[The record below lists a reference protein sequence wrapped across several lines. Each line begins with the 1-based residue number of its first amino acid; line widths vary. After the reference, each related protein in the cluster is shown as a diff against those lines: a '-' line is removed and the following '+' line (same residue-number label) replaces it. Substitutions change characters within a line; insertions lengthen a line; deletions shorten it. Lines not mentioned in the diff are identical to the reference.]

1 MGSCFVRTFE
11 THPKHDRV
19 SSDSKLCCM
28 RKGSWRGYP
37 SGFATRILCVANM
50 SNTMFFTF
58 CKHAFWISLGPKLSS
73 LKTCKTMNFCTM
85 FQLLRHVQMR
95 QGHLTQRET
104 MKRCLSYQSTPYC
117 RMTLHTCNTLDYF
130 GGERRW
136 IVFQL
141 RILHYLYMLL
151 RMWREQGDCSDGN
164 NSLQQTHAVCA
175 PGSRAQQ
182 SRKTIARTIH
192 QEHQGKSSQSSIY
205 IYIENGSKVIN
216 TNLNSQEVQ
225 HLKCSLIVAIIQQ
238 Q

>member
-19 SSDSKLCCM
+19 SSDSKLCRM
-28 RKGSWRGYP
+28 RKGSWTGYP

-95 QGHLTQRET
+95 QGRLTQRET

-117 RMTLHTCNTLDYF
+117 RMTLHTCNTLDSF
-130 GGERRW
+130 GGET
-136 IVFQL
+136 VN
-141 RILHYLYMLL
+141 RIPIANLTLS
-151 RMWREQGDCSDGN
+151 RSICFWGCDGN
-164 NSLQQTHAVCA
+164 RVTVATATTACSKLMLFVHLPAELNSKKNPKASSHW
-175 PGSRAQQ
+175 Q
-182 SRKTIARTIH
+182 SRKTK
-192 QEHQGKSSQSSIY
+192 QEESAK
-205 IYIENGSKVIN
+205 NSKA
-216 TNLNSQEVQ
+216 NLVNP
-225 HLKCSLIVAIIQQ
+225 L
-238 Q
+238 